1 MLEPLKE
8 ILLKSTNNPLEME
21 YIIDWLSENEK
32 LYNKIKRMTQAMDL
46 FETDKGLVR
55 LPMDLNGT
63 SEDDQFLE
71 IYDKLTE
78 LKRFFEMEAYFKGEL
93 ELFSK
98 IGDNKVLLQEFYLR
112 NKEVYDKEV
121 FSFFIEYYDE
131 VGAKFMNI
139 PLISGNQSLVI
150 VPTNFSKLISFSEVF
165 EKISTN
171 Q

>member
-1 MLEPLKE
+1 
-8 ILLKSTNNPLEME
+8 ME

-71 IYDKLTE
+71 VYDKLTE
-78 LKRFFEMEAYFKGEL
+78 LKKYFDMEAYFKGEL
-93 ELFSK
+93 ELYDK
-98 IGDNKVLLQEFYLR
+98 IGDDKELLQVFYLR
-112 NKEVYDKEV
+112 NEQIYNKEV

-131 VGAKFMNI
+131 VGDKFLNI
-139 PLISGNQSLVI
+139 PLISGNQNLVI
-150 VPTNFSKLISFSEVF
+150 NPTVFSNLICFSEVY
-165 EKISTN
+165 EKISAN
-171 Q
+171 